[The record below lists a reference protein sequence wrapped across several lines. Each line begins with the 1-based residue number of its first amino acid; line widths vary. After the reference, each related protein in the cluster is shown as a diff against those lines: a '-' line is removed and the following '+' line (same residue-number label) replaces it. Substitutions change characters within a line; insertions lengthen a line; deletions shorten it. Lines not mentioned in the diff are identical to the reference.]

1 MCFICTA
8 LHQYY
13 DNTSPSRQFDKTL
26 NVEEF
31 EDTKE
36 VIRIRISKK
45 NRQHNDELIS
55 YNIQYDLLSGTR
67 VFIFYGPI
75 IWWNHQIQEI
85 TVTHADIREDNDY
98 RKYDAKVRVKHWI
111 TTHWPPPFFDIRILI
126 TSLVSSNSSSKHLI
140 IIRLLKFENMYW
152 KMSSKVTQTDT

>member
-1 MCFICTA
+1 MIGHNFYVSVCVTLLDIF
-8 LHQYY
+8 QYIFS
-13 DNTSPSRQFDKTL
+13 NLSNLIIIRCL
-26 NVEEF
+26 LEEF

-85 TVTHADIREDNDY
+85 MVTHAAIREDNDY
-98 RKYDAKVRVKHWI
+98 RKYDAKVHVKHWI
-111 TTHWPPPFFDIRILI
+111 TTHWPPPF
-126 TSLVSSNSSSKHLI
+126 
-140 IIRLLKFENMYW
+140 LKASGCTHW
-152 KMSSKVTQTDT
+152 CK

>member
-1 MCFICTA
+1 MIGHNFYVSVCVTLLDIF
-8 LHQYY
+8 QYIFS
-13 DNTSPSRQFDKTL
+13 NLSNLIIIRCL
-26 NVEEF
+26 LEEF

-36 VIRIRISKK
+36 VIKIRISKK

-111 TTHWPPPFFDIRILI
+111 TTHWPPPF
-126 TSLVSSNSSSKHLI
+126 
-140 IIRLLKFENMYW
+140 LKASGCTHWY
-152 KMSSKVTQTDT
+152 K

>member
-1 MCFICTA
+1 MIGHNFYVSVCVTLLDIF
-8 LHQYY
+8 QYIFS
-13 DNTSPSRQFDKTL
+13 NLSNLIIIRCL
-26 NVEEF
+26 LEEF

-36 VIRIRISKK
+36 VIKIRISKK

-111 TTHWPPPFFDIRILI
+111 TTHWPPPF
-126 TSLVSSNSSSKHLI
+126 
-140 IIRLLKFENMYW
+140 LKASGCTHW
-152 KMSSKVTQTDT
+152 CK